1 MLGRQLKNGGID
13 GTSTGSDGRH
23 LSGRSYR
30 LRGTVLVDFWAE
42 WCAPCKMIA
51 PIVDALADEYDGKV
65 KFAKMDVD
73 SNPRTPMTYG
83 IRGIPTLLIFSGGS
97 PVDQVVGAVP
107 KAALKGRIEK
117 AIA

>member
-1 MLGRQLKNGGID
+1 MAHPQEVTDDTFQTEVID
-13 GTSTGSDGRH
+13 ADVP
-23 LSGRSYR
+23 
-30 LRGTVLVDFWAE
+30 VLVDFWAE

-73 SNPRTPMTYG
+73 TNPRTPMSYG
-83 IRGIPTLLIFSGGS
+83 IRSIPTLLIFSGGS

-107 KAALKGRIEK
+107 KAALKGRLEK